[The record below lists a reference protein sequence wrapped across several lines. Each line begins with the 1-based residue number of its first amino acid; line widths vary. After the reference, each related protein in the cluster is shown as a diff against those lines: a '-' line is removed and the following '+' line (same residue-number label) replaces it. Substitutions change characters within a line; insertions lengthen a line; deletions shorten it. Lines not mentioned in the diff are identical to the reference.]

1 MLFDVFLRPV
11 HPGALVPLNY
21 QASIFD
27 SSSYKRQVPG
37 ILHPRHEL
45 CVKTKEVE
53 PIPSR
58 IPRLI
63 HRTFI
68 EEKTEGVA
76 RFYASIPTDLAE
88 NLMEQQNK
96 RGTRPSAATAS
107 SSSSGTASV
116 SATMQ
121 QMQRLGK
128 MAAESPASDMKM
140 ISKDIPSKTWKAVR
154 FSSTFSRG
162 SNTPTCVTVSK
173 AVQTASTAYK
183 LRLKRWPSW
192 PSASITPSG
201 YYRSP
206 SGNNTSVLDSF
217 YHPLWI
223 RRILSIV
230 FSQFG
235 IVVFLASWIS
245 GNAALFQLLEQ
256 GPDVRLVNDVMAG
269 RNELVVSLAT
279 ELRQVFPY
287 EMAWRRK
294 IDDYFIKFE
303 NSLNNA
309 TQRGYS
315 STAHSRSFY
324 KWDYLDFFLFSLQL
338 VTGQGDN
345 IIIILVVKCRAR
357 QLLFFND

>member
-11 HPGALVPLNY
+11 HPGALVPLHY
-21 QASIFD
+21 QESIFN
-27 SSSYKRQVPG
+27 SHKRQVPG

-45 CVKTKEVE
+45 CFKTKEE
-53 PIPSR
+53 HPITPSR

-63 HRTFI
+63 NNNRNKSTYF
-68 EEKTEGVA
+68 EEKTFIHRAEGVA
-76 RFYASIPTDLAE
+76 RFYASIPTALAE
-88 NLMEQQNK
+88 SLMEQQNR

-128 MAAESPASDMKM
+128 VSAESPASDLKM

-162 SNTPTCVTVSK
+162 SNTPTYVTVSK

-183 LRLKRWPSW
+183 LRLKRWPAW

-206 SGNNTSVLDSF
+206 SGNNSVLDSF

-223 RRILSIV
+223 RRILSMV

-256 GPDVRLVNDVMAG
+256 GPDVRLVNDVMAN

-345 IIIILVVKCRAR
+345 IIIILS
-357 QLLFFND
+357 